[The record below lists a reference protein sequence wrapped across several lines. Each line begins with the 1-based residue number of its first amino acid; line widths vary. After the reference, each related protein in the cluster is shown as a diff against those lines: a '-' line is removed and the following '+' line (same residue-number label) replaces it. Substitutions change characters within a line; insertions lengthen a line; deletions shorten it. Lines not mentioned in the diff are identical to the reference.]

1 MNYRGGRLLGRRKF
15 SCFETDLFTIE
26 EPYSVVIKTHIGSL
40 LSEVLENDAEKE
52 SCTVIRV
59 VRDKSCEVVKV

>member
-1 MNYRGGRLLGRRKF
+1 M
-15 SCFETDLFTIE
+15 IE

>member
-1 MNYRGGRLLGRRKF
+1 M
-15 SCFETDLFTIE
+15 IE
-26 EPYSVVIKTHIGSL
+26 ELYFVGIRTHIGSL